1 MYSGTKMI
9 SINLFEKAIRAA
21 LDNDRAQLISIINTA
36 SDEARERKQ
45 RNMQQRLKEL
55 ARTITPAKSSPG
67 YGPQSVTPAVLS
79 RPQSSLYEQYAPST
93 MLDEIVLGNQEK
105 LIVKELLNE
114 WEFKGRLVEHGLVPN
129 NRLLLYGPPG
139 TGKTMLAQAIAN
151 ELGLDIVYVRLD
163 ELVSSY
169 LGKTGK
175 NIREIFDLAE
185 RQNVVVFLDEID
197 TIAKHRNDEQELGEL
212 KRVVTVLL
220 QNIDLLSPDS
230 ILIAATNH
238 PGLLDPA
245 LWRRFPYRLELP
257 LPDKPSRTK
266 LLKLLINSPSEKI
279 NYSLLADITDELSGS
294 DLTEITSK
302 IKRQSIISDTPLDD
316 TLIIG
321 SFVAEMFKMK
331 SDRKT
336 RKKLY
341 SVLARYIASKYD
353 LKKISSISGIPY
365 TTLRDNILVKD
376 NK

>member
-1 MYSGTKMI
+1 MI
-9 SINLFEKAIRAA
+9 SISLFEKAIRAA
-21 LDNDRAQLISIINTA
+21 LDNDRAKLISVINTA
-36 SDEARERKQ
+36 SDEAREKRH
-45 RNMQQRLKEL
+45 RNVQQRLKEL
-55 ARTITPAKSSPG
+55 ARTITPVKRSSS
-67 YGPQSVTPAVLS
+67 YGPQSVTPTILS
-79 RPQSSLYEQYAPST
+79 RSQSSLYEQYAPPT
-93 MLDEIVLGNQEK
+93 VLDEIVLGDQEK
-105 LIVKELLNE
+105 LIIKQLLNE
-114 WEFKGRLVEHGLVPN
+114 WEFKGRLVENGLAPN
-129 NRLLLYGPPG
+129 NRLLLYGAPG

-151 ELGLDIVYVRLD
+151 DLNLDIVYVRLD

-175 NIREIFDLAE
+175 NIREIFDLAD
-185 RQNVVVFLDEID
+185 RQNVVIFLDEID

-220 QNIDLLSPDS
+220 QNIDMLSPDS

-238 PGLLDPA
+238 PDLLDSA

-257 LPDKPSRTK
+257 LPDKSSRLK
-266 LLKLLINSPSEKI
+266 LLKLLIDSPSKKI

-294 DLTEITSK
+294 DLKEITSK
-302 IKRQSIISDTPLDD
+302 TKRQSIINNTQLDD
-316 TLIIG
+316 TLLMG

-341 SVLARYIASKYD
+341 GLLARYVASRYD
-353 LKKISSISGIPY
+353 LKEISRISGIPY
-365 TTLRDNILVKD
+365 TTLRDNILIKD